1 MAVSLQ
7 THRLASI
14 QTTHD
19 VADLCAIVFGLV
31 RNPHNTIVFFLVVGL
46 VLAVGLVDGP
56 CRNFDLQRCF
66 GLILRG
72 GCGLLLNS
80 INRLVRD
87 CCCWRGLLV
96 LGCSLYICNRLGFFT
111 GSVHRKKLFGC
122 LILIKRVKSFLLS
135 CKSEF
140 YQHSNYRFNLNYH

>member
-111 GSVHRKKLFGC
+111 GSVHRKKVVWLF
-122 LILIKRVKSFLLS
+122 
-135 CKSEF
+135 
-140 YQHSNYRFNLNYH
+140 NFN